1 MLPQHR
7 VVTLT
12 CTLLLLGQVPTG
24 VAADT
29 PPAGNIWPAH
39 PAALFDPASR
49 CPQLQQASPE
59 DAAATLVLFQ
69 VSPSGRPSHASVKA
83 SSSDEKLDEAA
94 VSCVMKLRFQPP
106 TLLGEGTPITSWE
119 QIAFKWAPPPTRRSE
134 AVAAAG
140 QQGSAAPAVG
150 AATGAVAV
158 GAATGAVAV
167 GAATGAVAGG
177 AAVAGI
183 GATSAAAVHSG
194 GRKTEV
200 HVCVDAAGKLTQ
212 APTISRP
219 SGDAAF
225 DAAALSVAR
234 AGSGSYRAAN
244 ADGKAVPGCVNLA
257 LTTDER

>member
-59 DAAATLVLFQ
+59 DAAATLVLFE

-150 AATGAVAV
+150 AATGAVA
-158 GAATGAVAV
+158 
-167 GAATGAVAGG
+167 GG

-183 GATSAAAVHSG
+183 GAMSAAAVHSG